1 MRLISKKNL
10 LNAIEPYPDAQS
22 AIESWYQLIKDNDC
36 PWLEAVRNGYSRSVE
51 QVYGY
56 TIFNIKGNQ
65 YRLIVQI
72 NSTTKI
78 IFFKNFLT
86 EAEYSKTEA
95 EYSKINGNDRDEV
108 KQKLGETFI

>member
-10 LNAIEPYPDAQS
+10 QRAIELYPDAQS

-36 PWLEAVRNGYSRSVE
+36 QWLEAVRNGSSRSVE

-72 NSTTKI
+72 NSRTRII
-78 IFFKNFLT
+78 IFKKFLT
-86 EAEYSKTEA
+86 EAEYSK
-95 EYSKINGNDRDEV
+95 INWNDRDEV
-108 KQKLGETFI
+108 KQKLG

>member
-10 LNAIEPYPDAQS
+10 LSAIEPYPDAQS

-36 PWLEAVRNGYSRSVE
+36 QWLEFVRNGSSQSVE

-72 NSTTKI
+72 NYKTRI

-86 EAEYSKTEA
+86 HA
-95 EYSKINGNDRDEV
+95 EYSKIKWNDQDEV
-108 KQKLGETFI
+108 KQQLG

>member
-1 MRLISKKNL
+1 MRLISKKNFL
-10 LNAIEPYPDAQS
+10 SAIKPYPDAQS

-36 PWLEAVRNGYSRSVE
+36 QSLEAVGNGYSRSVE

-72 NSTTKI
+72 NSRTRI
-78 IFFKNFLT
+78 IFFQKFLT
-86 EAEYSKTEA
+86 DA
-95 EYSKINGNDRDEV
+95 EYSKINWNDRDEV
-108 KQKLGETFI
+108 KQKLGENLT